1 VDGAFVKAVL
11 VGALVSLAAAGLQ
24 PADQGFKED
33 FETAWQEVAS
43 TYAYFDVKA
52 TRWSDIP
59 LLYRSDLAKVRSNAC
74 TT

>member
-1 VDGAFVKAVL
+1 VKAVL

-24 PADQGFKED
+24 P
-33 FETAWQEVAS
+33 AWQEVAS